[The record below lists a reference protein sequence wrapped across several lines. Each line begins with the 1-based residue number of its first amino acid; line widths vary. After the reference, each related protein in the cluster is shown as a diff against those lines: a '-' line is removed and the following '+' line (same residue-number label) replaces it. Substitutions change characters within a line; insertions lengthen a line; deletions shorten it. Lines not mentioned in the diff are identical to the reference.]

1 MKFTFTFISL
11 CFALYAVPQRCA
23 TNEYIK
29 KNGSPE
35 AALITSGVSQNGGRD
50 TLANE
55 VIVIPVVVHVL
66 YHAASENIS
75 DEQVL
80 SQLRVLNN
88 DYRRLNADTLN
99 TPLPFKNV
107 AADARIVFCLAK
119 VDPNGRYTPG
129 IIHKHTGE
137 SVFLADDEMKFS
149 SSGGDDA
156 WDSKKYLN
164 IWVCNL
170 FGRTLGYSVYPGGP
184 ANKDGVVIKCSAFGT
199 TSNVAAPYNKGRTAT
214 HEIGHWLGLKHLWGD
229 VDCGDDG
236 IDDTPTQQTY
246 NNYCPSF
253 PHTSSCS
260 INTLGDMFM
269 DFMDFTDDAC
279 MNMFT
284 QGQKNKMRSTFALGQ
299 PHNSF
304 LNSYVCDSS
313 LAQAGPLPVDT
324 AITLSKVEITVY
336 PNPFSNEISISSK
349 NSSDLIGKPV
359 KLYDVTGKLLN
370 SQIIKLQKT
379 SISVNNLPAGI
390 YFLKIDGT
398 KTPQVFK
405 LIKQNPGLF

>member
-1 MKFTFTFISL
+1 M
-11 CFALYAVPQRCA
+11 PQRCA

-29 KNGSPE
+29 TIGSPVE
-35 AALITSGVSQNGGRD
+35 SALTSGISSDGGRD
-50 TLANE
+50 TLNNE

-66 YHAASENIS
+66 YHTSLQNIS

-80 SQLRVLNN
+80 SQIRVLNN
-88 DYRRLNADTLN
+88 DYRRLNADTIN

-107 AADARIVFCLAK
+107 AADTRLVFCLAK
-119 VDPNGRYTPG
+119 VDPNGRYTTG
-129 IIHKHTGE
+129 VIRKHTGE
-137 SVFLADDEMKFS
+137 EVFLADDAMKFS

-184 ANKDGVVIKCSAFGT
+184 AGKDGVVIKCNVFGT
-199 TSNVAAPYNKGRTAT
+199 TSNVAAPYNKGRTVT

-229 VDCGDDG
+229 ADCGDDG

-260 INTLGDMFM
+260 INLYGDMFM
-269 DFMDFTDDAC
+269 NFMDFTDDAC

-304 LNSYVCDSS
+304 LNSFVCDSS

-324 AITLSKVEITVY
+324 TVTASNVEISVY
-336 PNPFSNEISISSK
+336 PNPFTNEVSVVSK
-349 NSSDLIGKPV
+349 NATSLIGKTIR
-359 KLYDVTGKLLN
+359 LYDITGKLL
-370 SQIIKLQKT
+370 STQSIKLQKT
-379 SISVNNLPAGI
+379 TIRVNNLPAGM
-390 YFLKIDGT
+390 YFLKIEGT
-398 KTPQVFK
+398 QKPQVFK
-405 LIKQNPGLF
+405 LIKQPPGLF